1 MEGKTLKELV
11 YRKHQLE
18 AEITE
23 PIDALEGAFA
33 VQIEDIS
40 IQRDCVMNAW
50 GQCVNKKISVETK
63 VVLP

>member
-1 MEGKTLKELV
+1 MNDKTLKELV

-23 PIDALEGAFA
+23 LIDAFEGEFA
-33 VQIEDIS
+33 VEIEDIS
-40 IQRDCVMNAW
+40 IQRDCVMNAG

>member
-23 PIDALEGAFA
+23 LIDALEGAFA
-33 VQIEDIS
+33 VKVTDVNVTRECVIVAGTKIQKPIKVEIEI
-40 IQRDCVMNAW
+40 
-50 GQCVNKKISVETK
+50 
-63 VVLP
+63 VVP